1 MIKEILT
8 AAGVLHRQGRFP
20 KPPDDTYAVYFD
32 AVSVDSADSVPLS
45 VGVGLP
51 RIYTHD
57 VSIEVYEPKPDDK
70 TEAAIEAELDARGI
84 SWTKQDRYWLQDVQR
99 YQVIYEYTITN
110 KRRN

>member
-1 MIKEILT
+1 MIDEILT
-8 AAGVLHRQGRFP
+8 AAGVLYQPSRFLRM
-20 KPPDDTYAVYFD
+20 PDETHAVYFD
-32 AVSVDSADSVPLS
+32 SITVDGADAVTASA
-45 VGVGLP
+45 GLP

-57 VSIEVYEPKPDDK
+57 VTVEVYEPKPDDK